1 MNNSIMID
9 LQTYINNSKLNIEKY
24 SQLIKQRKSMC
35 FDTISTH
42 GVYDLHEAMKNQGS
56 IIEPIFMSTA
66 QAFQD
71 ANELEASL
79 SYQIPSWSYSRIHNP
94 TLYYLE
100 STLSLLESYK
110 SNINT
115 NCCVTS
121 SGMAAI
127 TLVIENLLSYN
138 NSNFISSS
146 SVYGGTFQ
154 QFSIQQKH
162 KNNIVRWVDNDANID
177 LWESYIDS
185 NTRFIYIEMP
195 TNPLLKISNII
206 ELSLLAHKYE
216 IPLIVDSTLATPALL
231 RPIELGADI
240 VIHSLSKTIGSSG
253 VAIGGAIIAKENIT
267 SKFLPAEIKQNFAQ
281 YLKLLPNRDN
291 GACLSPMH
299 AFLILSD
306 LRTLRSRVKHLSE
319 STETI
324 ISFLTQHKKVNTIY
338 YPKFSLDN
346 NSSIFTLVD
355 TNIKLYGH
363 LLSFTINGNLNQTKK
378 VLSKLQLIYR
388 ATDLGRI
395 KSVATIP
402 AISTHLQQ
410 GENGQRL
417 ASIPQNLIRLS
428 VGSEDPIDIINDL
441 DTALQE
447 I

>member
-1 MNNSIMID
+1 MID
-9 LQTYINNSKLNIEKY
+9 LNTYINNSNLDAEKH
-24 SQLIKQRKSMC
+24 SQLIRIRKSMC

-66 QAFQD
+66 QAFKD

-100 STLSLLESYK
+100 STLSLLEGYR

-121 SGMAAI
+121 SGMSAI
-127 TLVIENLLSYN
+127 TLAIENLLSHD
-138 NSNFISSS
+138 NSNFISTS

-154 QFSIQQKH
+154 QFSIQQKN

-177 LWESYIDS
+177 LWESHIDC
-185 NTRFIYIEMP
+185 NTRFIYVEMP
-195 TNPLLKISNII
+195 TNPLLKTSNIT
-206 ELSLLAHKYE
+206 ELSLLAHKHE

-240 VIHSLSKTIGSSG
+240 VIHSLSKTIASSG
-253 VAIGGAIIAKENIT
+253 LAIGGAIIAKENIT
-267 SKFLPAEIKQNFAQ
+267 SKFLPIEIKQNFTQ

-291 GACLSPMH
+291 GACLSPMQ
-299 AFLILSD
+299 ALLILSD

-324 ISFLTQHKKVNTIY
+324 IAFLMQHEKVGTIY
-338 YPKFSLDN
+338 YPKYSSDKH
-346 NSSIFTLVD
+346 SSIFTLVD

-363 LLSFTINGNLNQTKK
+363 VLSFTINGNLNQTKK
-378 VLSKLQLIYR
+378 VLSNLQLIYR

-402 AISTHLQQ
+402 SISTHLQQ
-410 GENGQRL
+410 GKIGQKL

-441 DTALQE
+441 DVALKG